1 MILAASG
8 EPDDISSTLKKYKRP
23 IAASSITLNAELGD
37 AEGYFERDR
46 CEDFSAPTNLN
57 HIRLPLNSIKG
68 EGVKRPLVNVSPL
81 YIADDDSLIFNKGE
95 RARS

>member
-8 EPDDISSTLKKYKRP
+8 EPDDISSTLKKNNRP
-23 IAASSITLNAELGD
+23 IAASSITLNAESGD
-37 AEGYFERDR
+37 VAGYFERDR
-46 CEDFSAPTNLN
+46 AKDFSGPSNLN
-57 HIRLPLNSIKG
+57 HIRLPLNTIKG